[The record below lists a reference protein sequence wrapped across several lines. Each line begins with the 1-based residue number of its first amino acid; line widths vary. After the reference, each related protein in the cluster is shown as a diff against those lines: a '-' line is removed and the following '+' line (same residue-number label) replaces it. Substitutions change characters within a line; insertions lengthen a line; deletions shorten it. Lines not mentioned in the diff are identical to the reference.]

1 MRLGALGIL
10 FGFVL
15 LAAPPSE
22 AAAPAGE
29 PPPPP
34 GSHIGPDEAASTIE
48 QAEAA
53 RREAA
58 ERGAEW
64 LTTQSLIEQARRE
77 VELGDW
83 QRAADLAE
91 QALQQGKLA
100 IEQAERESRAWRDRV
115 VRSDGAPQ

>member
-1 MRLGALGIL
+1 MSPGTLGIL
-10 FGFVL
+10 FGIAL
-15 LAAPPSE
+15 LTGLP
-22 AAAPAGE
+22 AAAAVQASE
-29 PPPPP
+29 SPPP
-34 GSHIGPDEAASTIE
+34 GAPIGPGEAALMIE

-64 LTTQSLIEQARRE
+64 LATQSLIEQARRE
-77 VELGDW
+77 AELGNG